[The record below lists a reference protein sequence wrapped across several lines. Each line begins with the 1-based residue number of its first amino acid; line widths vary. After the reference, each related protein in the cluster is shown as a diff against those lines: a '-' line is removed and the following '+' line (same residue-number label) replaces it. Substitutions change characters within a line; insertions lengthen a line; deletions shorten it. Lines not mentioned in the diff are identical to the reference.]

1 MKEES
6 IKDFLNQLFA
16 KSITKTFRSGSD
28 TYNTKIVDEQGRA
41 IVESMFRQLL
51 LDNRDEAMMALETK
65 LSVMEAKVFMYEQI
79 ISKSNFAP
87 MLVADNKEVDQ

>member
-6 IKDFLNQLFA
+6 IQDFLNQLLA
-16 KSITKTFRSGSD
+16 KSITKKYSSD

-41 IVESMFRQLL
+41 IVESMFRQFL
-51 LDNRDEAMMALETK
+51 LDNRDETMRALETK

-87 MLVADNKEVDQ
+87 MLLADNKEEK